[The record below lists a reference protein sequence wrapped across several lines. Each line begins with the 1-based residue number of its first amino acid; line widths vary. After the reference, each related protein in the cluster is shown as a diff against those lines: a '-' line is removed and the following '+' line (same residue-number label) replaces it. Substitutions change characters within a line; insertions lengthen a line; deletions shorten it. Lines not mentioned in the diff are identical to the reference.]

1 MRKNKLIL
9 AIAGLL
15 LALGLNAQNITVKGT
30 VTDNTGEPVINA
42 GVVVK
47 GTLRGVSTDLDGNYV
62 ISCPSDGILVFSF
75 IGLETQEVPVN
86 GRAVLNVTMLPDSE
100 FLTESVVT
108 ALGIR
113 RDAKALGYAATTVNT
128 EELLTANTVSPVAS
142 LQGKVAGVE
151 INQSDGGLFG
161 STKIQIRGASTLSK
175 NNQPIYVID
184 GVILDNAISNTG
196 DADWDGN
203 INDYG
208 NQLKNLNPDDFES
221 LTVLKGAAATARSS
235 SPPRAARRTRVSACP
250 SPRRSVS
257 TRSMTLRACRAS
269 TSAVTSWAMSTT
281 ATITIG
287 PATPG
292 PTTSR
297 RTPATTPA
305 SIPCTSSMR

>member
-1 MRKNKLIL
+1 MRKHKLIL
-9 AIAGLL
+9 AIAGLF
-15 LALGLNAQNITVKGT
+15 LALGLSAQNITVKGT

-47 GTLRGVSTDLDGNYV
+47 GTLRGVSTDLDGNYS

-86 GRAVLNVTMLPDSE
+86 RRAVINVTMLPDSE
-100 FLTESVVT
+100 FLNESVVT

-113 RDAKALGYAATTVNT
+113 REAKALGYAATTVNT

-161 STKIQIRGASTLSK
+161 STKIQIRGASTLNK

-208 NQLKNLNPDDFES
+208 NQLKNLNPDDFA
-221 LTVLKGAAATARSS
+221 LRRCTVPAA
-235 SPPRAARRTRVSACP
+235 
-250 SPRRSVS
+250 
-257 TRSMTLRACRAS
+257 
-269 TSAVTSWAMSTT
+269 
-281 ATITIG
+281 
-287 PATPG
+287 
-292 PTTSR
+292 
-297 RTPATTPA
+297 
-305 SIPCTSSMR
+305 